1 VIYPGLASF
10 PQHDLAAK
18 QQLTPDGKPIFGSI
32 ISIDLGTIQARDN
45 FLAKLNIFLLAESL
59 GGVESLISN
68 PFNMTHG
75 DVPEDKKLT
84 MSITEGLIRL
94 SIGIED
100 FSDLK
105 NDLQQAL

>member
-1 VIYPGLASF
+1 
-10 PQHDLAAK
+10 
-18 QQLTPDGKPIFGSI
+18 
-32 ISIDLGTIQARDN
+32 
-45 FLAKLNIFLLAESL
+45 
-59 GGVESLISN
+59 
-68 PFNMTHG
+68 MTHG